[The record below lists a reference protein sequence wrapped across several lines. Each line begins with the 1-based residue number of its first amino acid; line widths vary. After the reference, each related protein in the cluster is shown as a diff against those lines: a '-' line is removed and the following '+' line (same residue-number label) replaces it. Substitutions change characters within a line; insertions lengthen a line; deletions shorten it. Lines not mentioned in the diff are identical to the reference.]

1 MSPFPPE
8 LEHLIIG
15 HMQGDKRA
23 LASCGLVSRS
33 WLDFSRPYLF
43 ESVFILDHTYEDF
56 LRLSVSPCS
65 PFTPSVKTLCISR
78 SSMDDVLFT
87 ELIHKLPGFPS
98 LRCLRLLHIRW
109 TSLPDILLT
118 SFTAVFRDITQFDL
132 DNATFA
138 TTHHLI
144 DVLAC
149 LPRLER
155 STVYAVFLKNRAEPV
170 RPSVVGPRLV
180 STLPWYSLL
189 AVVVVVARAALR
201 AALAP
206 PPPPRKSPLPRE
218 PPHCLRELRLCLP
231 CWDSF
236 DPIISWIGTGPP
248 TIHALKLGILPI
260 TSLPAVGNLLR
271 ILRSVL
277 RDLELDF
284 PSHIT
289 SLDIE
294 THLAPHLA
302 RTTHITHLTIHSG
315 FRSIHMLQHASWT
328 LLDALPREPETLETL
343 TIILKINSFTTILQA
358 LDMFDWANLNAALR
372 ARPRLRRLRF
382 HLHWNNHR
390 ERLRF
395 RWNNPTDEAV
405 KEIRR
410 RVAPEFMSRGIVDVL
425 LLRNSGRHY
434 C

>member
-1 MSPFPPE
+1 
-8 LEHLIIG
+8 
-15 HMQGDKRA
+15 
-23 LASCGLVSRS
+23 
-33 WLDFSRPYLF
+33 
-43 ESVFILDHTYEDF
+43 
-56 LRLSVSPCS
+56 
-65 PFTPSVKTLCISR
+65 
-78 SSMDDVLFT
+78 MDDVLFT

-109 TSLPDILLT
+109 TSLSDILLT

-170 RPSVVGPRLV
+170 AQKL
-180 STLPWYSLL
+180 
-189 AVVVVVARAALR
+189 
-201 AALAP
+201 
-206 PPPPRKSPLPRE
+206 PLPRE

-248 TIHALKLGILPI
+248 TIHALKLGILSI

-271 ILRSVL
+271 ILGSVL

-289 SLDIE
+289 SPASGQSVCCS
-294 THLAPHLA
+294 TH
-302 RTTHITHLTIHSG
+302 RG
-315 FRSIHMLQHASWT
+315 RSST
-328 LLDALPREPETLETL
+328 LSP
-343 TIILKINSFTTILQA
+343 
-358 LDMFDWANLNAALR
+358 ANLNAALR

-390 ERLRF
+390 GRLRF
-395 RWNNPTDEAV
+395 RWNNSTDEAAE
-405 KEIRR
+405 EIRG
-410 RVAPEFMSRGIVDVL
+410 RVAPEFMARGIVDVL
-425 LLRNSGRHY
+425 LLQNSARH
-434 C
+434 